1 MMSILNENS
10 GRIRMQNK
18 SNGKG
23 FQFQKGMKG
32 MDFQAY
38 NKILIC
44 KDNIKNR
51 TVEDKVIGYEFKIKY
66 PSYRGAFLSCI
77 EDLRFEM
84 DGSVIPS
91 ETISFHLN
99 GKDFLLS
106 ELQECYKEYWYV
118 RDPATICVRVN
129 GGISSGEHTLHVY
142 MKHRVPYTGYFG
154 QYLVL
159 DSDVT
164 ETRIAK

>member
-1 MMSILNENS
+1 
-10 GRIRMQNK
+10 
-18 SNGKG
+18 
-23 FQFQKGMKG
+23 

-44 KDNIKNR
+44 EDDIKNVR
-51 TVEDKVIGYEFKIKY
+51 VQDTVIGYSFRIKY

-77 EDLRFEM
+77 EQLRVFIDDEE
-84 DGSVIPS
+84 VPAERI
-91 ETISFHLN
+91 TFHVN
-99 GKDFLLS
+99 GKDFLVE
-106 ELQECYKEYWYV
+106 ELPQCFKEYWFV
-118 RDPATICVRVN
+118 REKAEIRVRKK
-129 GGISSGEHTLHVY
+129 GGIHPGEHRLRVY

-164 ETRIAK
+164 ENKKAII

>member
-1 MMSILNENS
+1 
-10 GRIRMQNK
+10 
-18 SNGKG
+18 
-23 FQFQKGMKG
+23 

-44 KDNIKNR
+44 KDDIENVK
-51 TVEDKVIGYEFKIKY
+51 VENKVIGYEFKIKY

-77 EDLRFEM
+77 EELKFYL
-84 DGSVIPS
+84 DGKEIP
-91 ETISFHLN
+91 ETAVTFRLN
-99 GKDFLLS
+99 GKDFLVE
-106 ELQECYKEYWYV
+106 ELPQCFKEYWFV
-118 RDPATICVRVN
+118 RDKVTIRVRKP
-129 GGISSGEHTLHVY
+129 GGIKEGEHRLRVF

-164 ETRIAK
+164 ECKNAVL